1 MLIALSIQVRPAT
14 SAPRASLIGPIAA
27 TGAEKETSASMVPS
41 AATLRV
47 ERDVGRMAVGLRGG
61 CRERYQ
67 IGLLNRPI
75 R

>member
-1 MLIALSIQVRPAT
+1 
-14 SAPRASLIGPIAA
+14 
-27 TGAEKETSASMVPS
+27 MVPS

-47 ERDVGRMAVGLRGG
+47 ERDVGRMAVASGGG

-67 IGLLNRPI
+67 IGLVNRLI